1 MANLDFGRALEAG
14 IRALGEPVNPANF
27 RRAVAETIRNLP
39 EGATNQLLKEKRQP
53 DESWR
58 ETVAR
63 EFEQS

>member
-1 MANLDFGRALEAG
+1 MANLDFANAINAGMEVLGRDTD
-14 IRALGEPVNPANF
+14 PAKF
-27 RRAVAETIRNLP
+27 RKAVAETLRTLP
-39 EGATNQLLKEKRQP
+39 EGATQQLLKEKRQP